1 MIEIEE
7 GAMGYKQIGGNL
19 SFAAS
24 GSESLPLGENNAER
38 YNDRKVNRD
47 RDTKKQEDIEKEV
60 YSLPAQRASRP
71 AGGTVLWS
79 ESFT

>member
-1 MIEIEE
+1 
-7 GAMGYKQIGGNL
+7 MGYKQIGGNL

-60 YSLPAQRASRP
+60 Y
-71 AGGTVLWS
+71 
-79 ESFT
+79 